1 MNKTI
6 KLLVTKKDH
15 NKRVDLIL
23 SKKIKFITRTYIKKL
38 IENSQLEINK
48 KTVKTPATKIKTND
62 KIVINIIEKKESKI
76 LPNKID
82 LKIIFE
88 DDDLIVINKPKG
100 LVVHPGAG
108 NFENTLVNALMFKYK
123 DNLSN
128 INGKIRPGIVHRI
141 DKDTSGLLVVAKNN
155 LSHSNL
161 SKQFNDHSIKRTY
174 QCLIWG
180 VVRPLNGKIE
190 TLISRNPKN
199 RQLMAVSEI
208 KGKNAITNYK
218 TLKVFDTKEI
228 PKISL
233 IQCQLETGR
242 THQIRV
248 HLKYKGGAILGD
260 QKYGK
265 KNIKFKKI
273 NKDFYKILSSISGQ
287 VLHAQ
292 TLEFSHPIK
301 KKLMSFKSPLPDDFK
316 KILNFLSKLNS

>member
-1 MNKTI
+1 M
-6 KLLVTKKDH
+6 
-15 NKRVDLIL
+15 
-23 SKKIKFITRTYIKKL
+23 
-38 IENSQLEINK
+38 
-48 KTVKTPATKIKTND
+48 
-62 KIVINIIEKKESKI
+62 
-76 LPNKID
+76 
-82 LKIIFE
+82 
-88 DDDLIVINKPKG
+88 
-100 LVVHPGAG
+100 
-108 NFENTLVNALMFKYK
+108 
-123 DNLSN
+123 
-128 INGKIRPGIVHRI
+128 
-141 DKDTSGLLVVAKNN
+141 VAKNN

-180 VVRPLNGKIE
+180 VVRPLSGKIE

-208 KGKNAITNYK
+208 KGKTAITNYK
-218 TLKVFDTKEI
+218 TLKIFNTKEI

-265 KNIKFKKI
+265 RNIKFKKI
-273 NKDFYKILSSISGQ
+273 NKDFYNILSSISGQ
-287 VLHAQ
+287 VLHAR

-301 KKLMSFKSPLPDDFK
+301 KKWMSFKSPLPDDFK

>member
-6 KLLVTKKDH
+6 KILVAKKDH

-23 SKKIKFITRTYIKKL
+23 SKKINFITRTYIKKL

-62 KIVINIIEKKESKI
+62 EIVINIIEKKESKI

-123 DNLSN
+123 DNLSS

-180 VVRPLNGKIE
+180 VVRPLSGRIE
-190 TLISRNPKN
+190 TLICRNPKN

-208 KGKNAITNYK
+208 KGKTAITNYR
-218 TLKVFDTKEI
+218 TLKVFNTKEI

-273 NKDFYKILSSISGQ
+273 NKDFYNILSNISGQ
-287 VLHAQ
+287 VLHAR

-301 KKLMSFKSPLPDDFK
+301 KKWMSFKSTLPDDFK
-316 KILNFLSKLNS
+316 KILNFLSKHNS